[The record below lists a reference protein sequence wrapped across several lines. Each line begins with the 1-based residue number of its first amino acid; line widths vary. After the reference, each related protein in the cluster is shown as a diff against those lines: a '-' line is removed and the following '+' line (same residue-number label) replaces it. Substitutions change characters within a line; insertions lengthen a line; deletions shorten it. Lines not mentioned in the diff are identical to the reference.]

1 MRGFIEDYDV
11 TFIHCLI
18 FFFDCVSLC
27 FFFFFHPSSV
37 AFLNSQFT
45 DFKIKHASTNH
56 VTRRRLLR

>member
-27 FFFFFHPSSV
+27 FFFFFILLLSH
-37 AFLNSQFT
+37 FLIHNSQIS
-45 DFKIKHASTNH
+45 K
-56 VTRRRLLR
+56 